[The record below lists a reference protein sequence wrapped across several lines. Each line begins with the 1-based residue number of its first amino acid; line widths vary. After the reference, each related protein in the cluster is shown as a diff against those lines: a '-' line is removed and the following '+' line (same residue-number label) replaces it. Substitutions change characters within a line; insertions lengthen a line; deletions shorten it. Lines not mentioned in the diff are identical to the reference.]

1 MNNVFLLS
9 ISISANVRQ
18 STQIKM
24 EDLRLPQ
31 SVIDTLEQQQSVSV
45 RPNLS
50 GKLKE
55 RLSELRLMQR
65 NLYDECTIHR
75 GDTHFLHPDNFDEAI
90 EQIRAIRS
98 KANQFNDEL
107 KNLWVDEIAK
117 WKSTVAGFVDPLFA
131 EETDRAIVK
140 EAYLKLFP
148 TQKEFESPIDVFVV
162 GPCPVDL
169 EVSESADDH
178 TLSGRIAQ
186 ASAINTAEVL
196 EAAQASA
203 ADRALEK
210 AAELLDDLDV
220 RVSSKIGERQ
230 LGSSKRRGSWEIAA
244 EQLKLISKHC
254 PGFENTTKLV
264 DELLETG
271 LTMKGSI
278 NPKQR
283 DVAFNRYNDLKVEI
297 RKELECI
304 VERRDSSEGLDTLRK
319 SLALSG
325 TYKELISAINSAD
338 SVEQLQDLNVKLN
351 TELDVMT
358 QRTRHLKQLFEKRQE
373 LIHAANKSLD
383 DQIQEVRELPAE
395 SVEDCDF

>member
-9 ISISANVRQ
+9 VSVSANVRQ

-24 EDLRLPQ
+24 EDLKLPRG
-31 SVIDTLEQQQSVSV
+31 VIDTLEAQQSVSV

-55 RLSELRLMQR
+55 FLNDLRLMQR
-65 NLYDECTIHR
+65 QLYDECTIHR
-75 GDTHFLHPDNFDEAI
+75 GDAHFLHPDNFEDAMERI
-90 EQIRAIRS
+90 KEMRA
-98 KANQFNDEL
+98 KAHEL
-107 KNLWVDEIAK
+107 NTELRNLWVDEYAK
-117 WKSTVAGFVDPLFA
+117 WQRTVSNFVDPLFSD
-131 EETDRAIVK
+131 ELERAIVK

-148 TQKEFESPIDVFVV
+148 TREEFKAPIDVFVV
-162 GPCPVDL
+162 GPCAIDL
-169 EVSESADDH
+169 ETAESADDH
-178 TLSGRIAQ
+178 SLSSKIAH
-186 ASAINTAEVL
+186 ASAVNTAEVL

-220 RVSSKIGERQ
+220 RVSSKVGERQ

-244 EQLKLISKHC
+244 QQLQLISKHC
-254 PGFENTTKLV
+254 PGFEQTTKLL

-271 LTMKGSI
+271 MTMKGSI

-283 DVAFNRYNDLKVEI
+283 DRAFQRYTDLKGEI
-297 RKELECI
+297 RKELEGI
-304 VERRDSSEGLDTLRK
+304 VERRESSQGLDTLRK

-325 TYKELISAINSAD
+325 TYKELINSINSAD
-338 SVEQLQDLNVKLN
+338 SEEQLDDLSSKLN
-351 TELDVMT
+351 TEVAVMA

-373 LIHAANKSLD
+373 LVHAAKKSLD
-383 DQIQEVRELPAE
+383 DEIEEVRSLTVE
-395 SVEDCDF
+395 STDDCDF

>member
-9 ISISANVRQ
+9 VSVSANVRQ

-24 EDLRLPQ
+24 EDLKLPRG
-31 SVIDTLEQQQSVSV
+31 VIDTLEAQQSVSV

-55 RLSELRLMQR
+55 FLNDLRLMQR
-65 NLYDECTIHR
+65 QLYDECTIHR
-75 GDTHFLHPDNFDEAI
+75 GDAHFLHPDNFEDAMERI
-90 EQIRAIRS
+90 KEMRA
-98 KANQFNDEL
+98 KAHEL
-107 KNLWVDEIAK
+107 NTELRNLWVDEYAK
-117 WKSTVAGFVDPLFA
+117 WQRTVSNFVDPLFPD
-131 EETDRAIVK
+131 ELERAIVK

-148 TQKEFESPIDVFVV
+148 TREEFKAPIDVFVV
-162 GPCPVDL
+162 GPCAIDL
-169 EVSESADDH
+169 ETAESADDH
-178 TLSGRIAQ
+178 SLSSKIAH

-220 RVSSKIGERQ
+220 RVSSKVGERQ

-244 EQLKLISKHC
+244 QQLQLISKHC
-254 PGFENTTKLV
+254 PGFEQTTKLL

-271 LTMKGSI
+271 MTMKGSI

-283 DVAFNRYNDLKVEI
+283 DRAFQRYTDLKGEI
-297 RKELECI
+297 RKELESI
-304 VERRDSSEGLDTLRK
+304 VERRESSQGLDTLRK

-325 TYKELISAINSAD
+325 TYKELINSINSAD
-338 SVEQLQDLNVKLN
+338 SEEQLDDLSSKLN
-351 TELDVMT
+351 TEVAVMA

-373 LIHAANKSLD
+373 LVHAASKSLD
-383 DQIQEVRELPAE
+383 DEIEEVRSLTVE
-395 SVEDCDF
+395 STDDCDF

>member
-1 MNNVFLLS
+1 MENVFLLS
-9 ISISANVRQ
+9 VSVSANVRQ
-18 STQIKM
+18 STQIRM

-55 RLSELRLMQR
+55 FLSELRLMQR
-65 NLYDECTIHR
+65 QLYDDCTIHR
-75 GDTHFLHPDNFDEAI
+75 GDTHFLHRDNFDDAMQRIKE
-90 EQIRAIRS
+90 IRS
-98 KANQFNDEL
+98 KANEL
-107 KNLWVDEIAK
+107 NERLHALWVHEFEK
-117 WKSTVAGFVDPLFA
+117 WRFTVAGFVDPLFV
-131 EETDRAIVK
+131 EETDRAVVK

-148 TQKEFESPIDVFVV
+148 TREEFRAPINVYVV

-186 ASAINTAEVL
+186 ASAVNTAEVL

-220 RVSSKIGERQ
+220 RVSSKVGERQ
-230 LGSSKRRGSWEIAA
+230 LGSTKRRGSWEIAA

-254 PGFENTTKLV
+254 SGFENTTKLLE
-264 DELLETG
+264 ELLETG
-271 LTMKGSI
+271 LAMKGSL

-283 DVAFNRYNDLKVEI
+283 DAAFNRYNDLKSEI

>member
-1 MNNVFLLS
+1 
-9 ISISANVRQ
+9 
-18 STQIKM
+18 M

-31 SVIDTLEQQQSVSV
+31 RVIDTLEQQQSVSV

-75 GDTHFLHPDNFDEAI
+75 GDTHFLHFDNFDDAM

-107 KNLWVDEIAK
+107 KNLWEDEIAK

-131 EETDRAIVK
+131 EETDRAIVR

-169 EVSESADDH
+169 EVSESANDH

-220 RVSSKIGERQ
+220 RVSSKVGERQ

-254 PGFENTTKLV
+254 PGFENTTKLI

-271 LTMKGSI
+271 LTMKGSLS
-278 NPKQR
+278 PKQR
-283 DVAFNRYNDLKVEI
+283 DIAFNRYNDLKVEI

-325 TYKELISAINSAD
+325 TYKELISAINSAE

-358 QRTRHLKQLFEKRQE
+358 QRTRHLKQLFEKRSE
-373 LIHAANKSLD
+373 LIHAANRSLD
-383 DQIQEVRELPAE
+383 DQIEEVRELNIE
-395 SVEDCDF
+395 SEDDCDF

>member
-9 ISISANVRQ
+9 VSVSANVRQ

-24 EDLRLPQ
+24 EDLKLPR
-31 SVIDTLEQQQSVSV
+31 SVIETLEEQQSVSV

-55 RLSELRLMQR
+55 FLSELRLMQR
-65 NLYDECTIHR
+65 QLYDECTIHR
-75 GDTHFLHPDNFDEAI
+75 GDAHFLHPDNFDDAMQRIKE
-90 EQIRAIRS
+90 IRS
-98 KANQFNDEL
+98 KATEL
-107 KNLWVDEIAK
+107 NEKLCTLWVHEYEK
-117 WKSTVAGFVDPLFA
+117 WQSTVSNFIDPLFSD
-131 EETDRAIVK
+131 EMDRAIVK

-148 TQKEFESPIDVFVV
+148 TQDEFKAPINVFVV

-169 EVSESADDH
+169 EVAESAEDH
-178 TLSGRIAQ
+178 SLSGRIAQ

-220 RVSSKIGERQ
+220 RVSSKVGERQ

-244 EQLKLISKHC
+244 QQLKLISKHC
-254 PGFENTTKLV
+254 SGFENTTKLL
-264 DELLETG
+264 DELLDVG

-283 DVAFNRYNDLKVEI
+283 DAAFNRYTDLKAEI
-297 RKELECI
+297 RQELESI
-304 VERRDSSEGLDTLRK
+304 VERRESSEGLDTLRK

-325 TYKELISAINSAD
+325 TYKDLISAINTAD
-338 SVEQLQDLNVKLN
+338 NEEQLNELNAKLN
-351 TELDVMT
+351 TEVAVMA
-358 QRTRHLKQLFEKRQE
+358 QRTRHLKQLFEKRSE
-373 LIHAANKSLD
+373 LVHAANRSLD
-383 DQIQEVRELPAE
+383 DHIEEVRELNVE
-395 SVEDCDF
+395 SEEDCDF

>member
-9 ISISANVRQ
+9 VSVSANVRQ

-24 EDLRLPQ
+24 EDLKLPK
-31 SVIDTLEQQQSVSV
+31 SVIETLEEQQSVSV

-55 RLSELRLMQR
+55 FLSELRLMQR
-65 NLYDECTIHR
+65 QLYDECTIHR
-75 GDTHFLHPDNFDEAI
+75 GDAHFLHPDNFDDAMQRIKE
-90 EQIRAIRS
+90 IRS
-98 KANQFNDEL
+98 KATEL
-107 KNLWVDEIAK
+107 NEKLCALWVHEYEK
-117 WKSTVAGFVDPLFA
+117 WQSTVSNFINPLFSD
-131 EETDRAIVK
+131 EMDRAIVK

-148 TQKEFESPIDVFVV
+148 TRDEFKAPINVFVV

-169 EVSESADDH
+169 EVAESAEDH
-178 TLSGRIAQ
+178 SLSGRIAQ

-220 RVSSKIGERQ
+220 RVSSKVGERQ

-244 EQLKLISKHC
+244 QQLKLISKHC
-254 PGFENTTKLV
+254 PGFENTTKLL
-264 DELLETG
+264 DELLDVG

-283 DVAFNRYNDLKVEI
+283 DVAFNRYTDLKAEI
-297 RKELECI
+297 RQELESI
-304 VERRDSSEGLDTLRK
+304 VERRESSEGLDTLRK

-325 TYKELISAINSAD
+325 TYKDLISAINTAENE
-338 SVEQLQDLNVKLN
+338 EQLNELNAKLN
-351 TELDVMT
+351 TEVAVMA
-358 QRTRHLKQLFEKRQE
+358 QRTRHLKQLFEKRSE
-373 LIHAANKSLD
+373 LVHAANRSLD
-383 DQIQEVRELPAE
+383 DHIEEVRELNVE
-395 SVEDCDF
+395 SEEDCDF

>member
-9 ISISANVRQ
+9 VSVSANVRQ

-24 EDLRLPQ
+24 EDLKLPK
-31 SVIDTLEQQQSVSV
+31 SVIETLEEQQSVSV

-55 RLSELRLMQR
+55 FLSELRLMQR
-65 NLYDECTIHR
+65 QLYDECTIHR
-75 GDTHFLHPDNFDEAI
+75 GDAHFLHPDNFDDAMQRIKE
-90 EQIRAIRS
+90 IRS
-98 KANQFNDEL
+98 KATEL
-107 KNLWVDEIAK
+107 NEKLCTLWVHEYEK
-117 WKSTVAGFVDPLFA
+117 WQSTVSNFIDPLFSD
-131 EETDRAIVK
+131 EMDRAIVK

-148 TQKEFESPIDVFVV
+148 TQDEFKAPINVFVV

-169 EVSESADDH
+169 EVAESAEDH
-178 TLSGRIAQ
+178 SLSGRITQ

-220 RVSSKIGERQ
+220 RVSSKVGERQ

-244 EQLKLISKHC
+244 QQLKLISKHC
-254 PGFENTTKLV
+254 PGFENTTKLL
-264 DELLETG
+264 DELLDVG

-283 DVAFNRYNDLKVEI
+283 DAAFNRYTDLKAEI
-297 RKELECI
+297 RQELESI
-304 VERRDSSEGLDTLRK
+304 VERRESSEGLDTLK
-319 SLALSG
+319 NSLALSG
-325 TYKELISAINSAD
+325 TYKELISAINSAE

-351 TELDVMT
+351 TELAVMT
-358 QRTRHLKQLFEKRQE
+358 QRTRHLKQLFEKRSE
-373 LIHAANKSLD
+373 LIHAANRSLD
-383 DQIQEVRELPAE
+383 DQIEEVRELNVE
-395 SVEDCDF
+395 SEDDCDF

>member
-75 GDTHFLHPDNFDEAI
+75 GDTHFLHPDNFEDAMD
-90 EQIRAIRS
+90 QIRAIRS

-107 KNLWVDEIAK
+107 KNLWVDELAK

-131 EETDRAIVK
+131 EETDRVIVK

-162 GPCPVDL
+162 GPCSVDL

-220 RVSSKIGERQ
+220 RVSSKVGERQ

-254 PGFENTTKLV
+254 SGFENTTKLL

-271 LTMKGSI
+271 LAMKGSL

-283 DVAFNRYNDLKVEI
+283 DAAFNRYNDLKSEI

>member
-9 ISISANVRQ
+9 VSVSANVRQ

-24 EDLRLPQ
+24 EDLKLPK
-31 SVIDTLEQQQSVSV
+31 SVIETLEEQQSVSV

-55 RLSELRLMQR
+55 FLSELRLMQR
-65 NLYDECTIHR
+65 QLYDECTIHR
-75 GDTHFLHPDNFDEAI
+75 GDAHFLHPDNFDDAMQRIKE
-90 EQIRAIRS
+90 IRS
-98 KANQFNDEL
+98 KATEL
-107 KNLWVDEIAK
+107 NEKLCALWVHEYEK
-117 WKSTVAGFVDPLFA
+117 WQSTVSNFINPLFSD
-131 EETDRAIVK
+131 EMDRAIVK

-148 TQKEFESPIDVFVV
+148 TRDEFKAPINVFVV

-169 EVSESADDH
+169 EVAESAEDH
-178 TLSGRIAQ
+178 SLSGRIAQ

-220 RVSSKIGERQ
+220 RVSSKVGERQ

-244 EQLKLISKHC
+244 QQLKLISKHC
-254 PGFENTTKLV
+254 PGFENTTKLL
-264 DELLETG
+264 DELLDVG

-283 DVAFNRYNDLKVEI
+283 DVAFNRYTDLKAEI
-297 RKELECI
+297 RQELENI
-304 VERRDSSEGLDTLRK
+304 VERRESSEGLDTLRK

-325 TYKELISAINSAD
+325 TYKDLISAINTAENE
-338 SVEQLQDLNVKLN
+338 EQLNELNAKLN
-351 TELDVMT
+351 TEVAVMA
-358 QRTRHLKQLFEKRQE
+358 QRTRHLKQLFEKRSE
-373 LIHAANKSLD
+373 LVHAANRSLD
-383 DQIQEVRELPAE
+383 DHIEEVRELNVE
-395 SVEDCDF
+395 SEEDCDF

>member
-9 ISISANVRQ
+9 VSVSANVRQ

-24 EDLRLPQ
+24 EDLKLPRG
-31 SVIDTLEQQQSVSV
+31 VIDTLEAQQSVSV

-55 RLSELRLMQR
+55 FLNDLRLMQR
-65 NLYDECTIHR
+65 QLYDECTIHR
-75 GDTHFLHPDNFDEAI
+75 GDAHFLHPDNFEDAMERI
-90 EQIRAIRS
+90 KEMRA
-98 KANQFNDEL
+98 KAHEL
-107 KNLWVDEIAK
+107 NTELRNLWVDEYAK
-117 WKSTVAGFVDPLFA
+117 WQRTVSNFVDPLFSD
-131 EETDRAIVK
+131 ELERAIVK

-148 TQKEFESPIDVFVV
+148 TREEFKAPIDVFVV
-162 GPCPVDL
+162 GPCAIDL
-169 EVSESADDH
+169 ETAESADDH
-178 TLSGRIAQ
+178 SLSSKIAH

-220 RVSSKIGERQ
+220 RVSSKVGERQ

-244 EQLKLISKHC
+244 QQLQLISKHC
-254 PGFENTTKLV
+254 PGFEQTTKLL

-271 LTMKGSI
+271 MTMKGSI

-283 DVAFNRYNDLKVEI
+283 DRAFQRYTDLKGEI
-297 RKELECI
+297 RKELEGI
-304 VERRDSSEGLDTLRK
+304 VERRESSQGLDTLRK

-325 TYKELISAINSAD
+325 TYKELINSINSAD
-338 SVEQLQDLNVKLN
+338 SEEQLDDLSSKLN
-351 TELDVMT
+351 TEVAVMA

-373 LIHAANKSLD
+373 LVHAANKSLD
-383 DQIQEVRELPAE
+383 DEIEEVRSLTVE
-395 SVEDCDF
+395 STDDCDF